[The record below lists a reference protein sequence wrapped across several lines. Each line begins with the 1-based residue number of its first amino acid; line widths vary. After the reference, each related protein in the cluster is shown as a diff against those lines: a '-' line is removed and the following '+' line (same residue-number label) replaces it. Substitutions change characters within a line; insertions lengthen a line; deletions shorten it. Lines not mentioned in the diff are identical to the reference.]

1 MISIPAPR
9 NERRALAALTFP
21 ALSVAPVAYAA
32 MAMCLSAT
40 RQTRCSERRWKGPK
54 APIATTGS
62 RTTSIATG
70 ANCSPVPEPNDIEQF
85 RAGSKQVILWPAD

>member
-70 ANCSPVPEPNDIEQF
+70 ANCSPVPER
-85 RAGSKQVILWPAD
+85 RAQRYRAIPRGQ